1 MRVAVGKG
9 VEEGNSVAVGAIP
22 VTRRVAS
29 SAEAGVAVA
38 PGSGSTFRQ
47 PPSKTRKSNEISR
60 MDLFTDSP
68 VANF

>member
-9 VEEGNSVAVGAIP
+9 VEDGSSVAVGAIP

-38 PGSGSTFRQ
+38 PGSGSAFRQ